1 MSERPTHRELHKKI
15 EEAKAA
21 LESGQCLFANP
32 AKAVS
37 ELNALDIDDS
47 SAVWALIRALL
58 SEIEPEDYA
67 GARPPQRS
75 YEVLIAERELFAFSW
90 NSGKLNKKMYL
101 KFALKDRCYYY
112 VSLHPSQEE
121 RLR

>member
-1 MSERPTHRELHKKI
+1 MSERPSQRELHKKI

-21 LESGQCLFANP
+21 LESGRCLFANP
-32 AKAVS
+32 AKAVG
-37 ELNALDIDDS
+37 ELYALEMDDS
-47 SAVWALIRALL
+47 SGVWPLIRALL
-58 SEIEPEDYA
+58 NEIEPDDYA
-67 GARPPQRS
+67 GSRPPQRA

-121 RLR
+121 G

>member
-1 MSERPTHRELHKKI
+1 MQRPSQHELHKKI

-21 LESGQCLFANP
+21 LQGGRCLFANP
-32 AKAVS
+32 AKAVG
-37 ELNALDIDDS
+37 ELYALDIDDS
-47 SAVWALIRALL
+47 SEVWALIRAFLN
-58 SEIEPEDYA
+58 EIEPDDYA

-75 YEVLIAERELFAFSW
+75 YEELIAERELFAFSW
-90 NSGKLNKKMYL
+90 KCEKLNKKMYL

-121 RLR
+121 G